1 MKTNV
6 LNFILS
12 AALFL
17 VSSPTMA
24 QITLGTA
31 GGIHVVENTV
41 ITILGNTDVQD
52 ATKFTIE
59 EGGKA
64 RFGGILFSP
73 GDLTFDGNIEF
84 FNNVAQTINFSMVVK
99 DLTIIS
105 GSSLTVNPSK
115 NLTVNGTLDNKAGNT
130 GLVIASSAS
139 GTGSLLHNTENVP
152 GTIQRYITGSS
163 NLDQLKYHFVNVPL
177 IPSTESTNG
186 IFLGSYLFD
195 FNESAN
201 AWHPLGSATNTE
213 LDETKGYMIYYP
225 GAAWTYSFAGLMNNG
240 NFNPSISYTVDKG
253 YNLVPNPYP
262 SSINWMSENWTKTNI
277 GTTFWIWNN
286 GTYAT
291 FNSTVPDS
299 VSGGRRFIA
308 PGQSFFVKAN
318 GTSPSLILTN
328 SVRLHYPTTFLKS
341 VQKTFNR
348 LKIVASIPDYTDEAI
363 VKFNN
368 EGSSRED
375 DFDSRKLLG
384 LGSVPQLYSLAGDL
398 KLAINSLPVSLPEV
412 TVPLCFQLDHD
423 QSCTLDFSGVETFF
437 STLKISLEDLVTG
450 EWTDLTTHS
459 QYNFLHVKGNRAD
472 RFLLHFGEFTSID
485 DPAKETTIKV
495 YLSNGLITIQAPG
508 LEGQVA
514 EIVIINPL
522 GQQYSVYRQT
532 ISNFTRVPAP
542 RSAGVYLVRITT
554 GNKQLVTKIIINS

>member
-1 MKTNV
+1 V
-6 LNFILS
+6 HLQ
-12 AALFL
+12 
-17 VSSPTMA
+17 A
-24 QITLGTA
+24 QVTIGTA

-41 ITILGNTDVQD
+41 ITILGSTTVQD

-64 RFGGILFSP
+64 RFGGILSSP
-73 GDLTFDGNIEF
+73 GDLTFDGNIDF
-84 FNNVAQTINFSMVVK
+84 FNNVAQTNDFSMVVK
-99 DLTIIS
+99 DLSILS
-105 GSSLTVNPSK
+105 GSSLTINPAE
-115 NLTVNGTLDNKAGNT
+115 NLTVNGILDNKAGNT

-139 GTGSLLHNTENVP
+139 GTGSLLHNSDNVP
-152 GTIQRYITGSS
+152 GTIQRYVTGSS
-163 NLDQLKYHFVNVPL
+163 NLDQLKYHFVSVPL
-177 IPSTESTNG
+177 IPATENTSG

-201 AWHPLGSATNTE
+201 TWNPLGSVTNTS
-213 LDETKGYMIYYP
+213 LDETKGFMIYYP
-225 GAAWTYSFAGLMNNG
+225 GDAKTYSFAGLMNNG
-240 NFNPSISYTVDKG
+240 NFTPAISYTVDKG
-253 YNLVPNPYP
+253 YNLMPNPYP
-262 SSINWMSENWTKTNI
+262 SSINWMSEAWTKTNI

-291 FNSTVPDS
+291 FNSAAPDS
-299 VSGGRRFIA
+299 LNGARRFIA
-308 PGQSFFVKAN
+308 PGQSFFVRAN
-318 GTSPSLILTN
+318 GTSPSLVLTN
-328 SVRLHYPTTFLKS
+328 SVRRHYPTIFLKS
-341 VQKTFNR
+341 VQGIFNR

-363 VKFNN
+363 VKFND

-375 DFDSRKLLG
+375 DFDSRKLFG

-423 QSCTLDFSGVETFF
+423 QSCTLDFSGVETFY
-437 STLKISLEDLVTG
+437 STANISLEDLVTG
-450 EWTDLTTHS
+450 EWTDLSTHS

-472 RFLLHFGEFTSID
+472 RFLLHFGEFTPID
-485 DPAKETTIKV
+485 DPANETTFNV

-522 GQQYSVYRQT
+522 GQQYALYRQT
-532 ISNFTRVPAP
+532 ISNLTQVPAP
-542 RSAGVYLVRITT
+542 RFAGVYLVRVTT
-554 GNKQLVTKIIINS
+554 GNKQFIKKIIINS